1 MNPHEGEAIM
11 NLGYVGLGKM
21 GGALAR
27 RLMKQHT
34 LRAYDLRPAVVQEFA
49 AAGAVPAQD
58 LRALADQCDLI
69 MTCLPTSNQVRD
81 VIFGVA
87 GGDGGLAAHLKP
99 GSLIADMTTGD
110 PTATRAMAAELKAR
124 NIDLIDAP
132 VSGGP
137 HGATAGTIAIMVG
150 APDALFARIKPILTT
165 ISPNIFHTGDVGTGH
180 LMKLVNNVIGAGV
193 RAITFEAIAM
203 GIKNGLTLKT
213 CAEVLHKGSAR
224 SYTTEVTLPRFLDG
238 SFANNFMI
246 GLMLKDVKLATQMG
260 IESAAPMPLSGLVR
274 EIYQAAT
281 NEHGADADINSLI
294 RSCERAAQVKVV
306 P

>member
-1 MNPHEGEAIM
+1 M

-34 LRAYDLRPAVVQEFA
+34 LRAHDLRPEIVQEFA
-49 AAGAVPAQD
+49 AAGAVPAQN
-58 LRALADQCDLI
+58 LRALADSCDLV

-81 VIFGVA
+81 VIFGEA
-87 GGDGGLAAHLKP
+87 GLATHLKP
-99 GSLIADMTTGD
+99 GSIIADITTGD
-110 PTATRAMAAELKAR
+110 PPATRAMAAELKAR
-124 NIDLIDAP
+124 NIALIDAP

-137 HGATAGTIAIMVG
+137 HGAEAGTIAIMVG
-150 APDALFARIKPILTT
+150 APDALFARIKPILAT

-203 GIKNGLTLKT
+203 GIKNGLSLKT

-224 SYTTEVTLPRFLDG
+224 SY
-238 SFANNFMI
+238 
-246 GLMLKDVKLATQMG
+246 
-260 IESAAPMPLSGLVR
+260 
-274 EIYQAAT
+274 
-281 NEHGADADINSLI
+281 
-294 RSCERAAQVKVV
+294 
-306 P
+306 

>member
-1 MNPHEGEAIM
+1 ME
-11 NLGYVGLGKM
+11 LGYVGLGKM

-27 RLMKQHT
+27 RLMRQHRV
-34 LRAYDLRPAVVQEFA
+34 RAYDLRPTVVQEFA

-58 LRALADQCDLI
+58 LRTLAESCDVV
-69 MTCLPTSNQVRD
+69 MTCLPTSHQVRD
-81 VIFGVA
+81 VLFGP
-87 GGDGGLAAHLKP
+87 DGLAAHLKP
-99 GSLIADMTTGD
+99 GSIVADMTTGD

-124 NIDLIDAP
+124 NIELIDAP

-137 HGATAGTIAIMVG
+137 HGAQAGTIAIMVG
-150 APDALFARIKPILTT
+150 APPALYQRLKPVLTT

-180 LMKLVNNVIGAGV
+180 LMKLVNNVIAAGV

-203 GIKNGLTLKT
+203 GIKNGLSLKT
-213 CAEVLHKGSAR
+213 CADVLQKGSAR
-224 SYTTEVTLPRFLDG
+224 SYTTDVTLPRFLDG

-246 GLMLKDVKLATQMG
+246 GLMLKDVKLACQMG
-260 IESAAPMPLSGLVR
+260 TESAAPMPLAGLVR

-281 NEHGADADINSLI
+281 NEHGAEADINALI
-294 RSCERAAQVKVV
+294 RSIEHAAQVKVV

>member
-1 MNPHEGEAIM
+1 M

-27 RLMKQHT
+27 RLMKQHS
-34 LRAYDLRPAVVQEFA
+34 LRAYDVRPEVVQEFA

-58 LRALADQCDLI
+58 LRALGDQCDLI
-69 MTCLPTSNQVRD
+69 MTCLPTSSQVRD
-81 VIFGVA
+81 VIFGA
-87 GGDGGLAAHLKP
+87 NGLADHLKP
-99 GSLIADMTTGD
+99 GSVIVDMTTGD

-124 NIDLIDAP
+124 ELHLIDAP

-137 HGATAGTIAIMVG
+137 HGAAAGTIAIMVG
-150 APDALFARIKPILTT
+150 APDALFARVKPILST

-203 GIKNGLTLKT
+203 GIKNGLSLKT

>member
-1 MNPHEGEAIM
+1 M

-27 RLMKQHT
+27 RLLQHHG
-34 LRAYDLRPAVVQEFA
+34 LRAYDLRPSVVQEFA

-58 LRALADQCDLI
+58 LRALADHCDLV
-69 MTCLPTSNQVRD
+69 MTCLPTSSQVRE
-81 VIFGVA
+81 VIFGA
-87 GGDGGLAAHLKP
+87 DGLAAHLKP
-99 GSLIADMTTGD
+99 GSIIADMTTGD

-124 NIDLIDAP
+124 NIHLVDAP

-137 HGATAGTIAIMVG
+137 HGAAAGTIAIMVG
-150 APDALFARIKPILTT
+150 APDALFARLKPILAT

-203 GIKNGLTLKT
+203 GIKNGLSLQT

-260 IESAAPMPLSGLVR
+260 IESAAPMPLAGLVR

>member
-1 MNPHEGEAIM
+1 ME
-11 NLGYVGLGKM
+11 LGYVGLGKM

-27 RLMKQHT
+27 RLMRQHRV
-34 LRAYDLRPAVVQEFA
+34 RAYDLRPAVVQEFA
-49 AAGAVPAQD
+49 AAGALPAQD
-58 LRALADQCDLI
+58 LRSLADSCDLV
-69 MTCLPTSNQVRD
+69 MTCLPTSSQVRD
-81 VIFGVA
+81 VLFGPDA
-87 GGDGGLAAHLKP
+87 LATHLKP
-99 GSLIADMTTGD
+99 GSIVADMTTGD
-110 PTATRAMAAELKAR
+110 PTATRAMAAELKQR
-124 NIDLIDAP
+124 NIHLIDAP

-137 HGATAGTIAIMVG
+137 HGAEAGTIAIMVG
-150 APDALFARIKPILTT
+150 APPHLFARLKPVLAT

-203 GIKNGLTLKT
+203 GIKNGLSLKT
-213 CAEVLHKGSAR
+213 CADVLQKGSAR
-224 SYTTEVTLPRFLDG
+224 SYTTDVTLPRFLDG

-246 GLMLKDVKLATQMG
+246 GLMLKDVKLACQMG

-294 RSCERAAQVKVV
+294 RSIERAAQVKVV

>member
-1 MNPHEGEAIM
+1 M

-27 RLMKQHT
+27 RLMTRHT
-34 LRAYDLRPAVVQEFA
+34 LRAYDLRPDIVQEFA

-58 LRALADQCDLI
+58 LGALGDQCDLV

-81 VIFGVA
+81 VIFGA
-87 GGDGGLAAHLKP
+87 GGLAAHLKP
-99 GSLIADMTTGD
+99 GSLIVDMTTGD

-124 NIDLIDAP
+124 EIDLIDAP

-137 HGATAGTIAIMVG
+137 HGAAAGTIAIMVG
-150 APDALFARIKPILTT
+150 APAATFARLEPILRT

-193 RAITFEAIAM
+193 RALTFEAIAM
-203 GIKNGLTLKT
+203 GIKNGLSLKT

-238 SFANNFMI
+238 SFANNFLI
-246 GLMLKDVKLATQMG
+246 SLMLKDVKLATQMG
-260 IESAAPMPLSGLVR
+260 IESAAPMPLAGLVR